1 MPIYQQFAR
10 DDSKHGGKT
19 LNQRASSRQDK
30 ARKSTI
36 ECIAK
41 LNRRAFRRSGAV
53 DLGRY
58 FESDAGRFIDDVAVP
73 SYQKPRFSLSDV
85 VKSVVVMVSLL
96 VGKAIGL
103 ARGRRGRADRS
114 EGNSKSRTP
123 ALSSHSAQN
132 RVSFSASRRRRPLSP
147 FGRGG
152 GVRES
157 ADIEKGRLNSNE
169 GMKPE
174 RLAALVADLKRND
187 LTAEESVAFD
197 LAYELVRGG
206 TLPEP
211 LFRLAVNTFGQHGT
225 NEMIYLV
232 GLYSM
237 VSTTL
242 NGFNVPVPERE

>member
-1 MPIYQQFAR
+1 
-10 DDSKHGGKT
+10 
-19 LNQRASSRQDK
+19 
-30 ARKSTI
+30 
-36 ECIAK
+36 
-41 LNRRAFRRSGAV
+41 
-53 DLGRY
+53 
-58 FESDAGRFIDDVAVP
+58 
-73 SYQKPRFSLSDV
+73 
-85 VKSVVVMVSLL
+85 
-96 VGKAIGL
+96 
-103 ARGRRGRADRS
+103 
-114 EGNSKSRTP
+114 
-123 ALSSHSAQN
+123 
-132 RVSFSASRRRRPLSP
+132 
-147 FGRGG
+147 
-152 GVRES
+152 VRES

-211 LFRLAVNTFGQHGT
+211 LYRLAVNTFGQHGT